1 MGHAKGAGSSVGMNA
16 LDGRFLFTQRDTRDD
31 FLETEGSDDNDMMQ
45 LVRIGREGRRL
56 TPHVESS

>member
-1 MGHAKGAGSSVGMNA
+1 MNA

-31 FLETEGSDDNDMMQ
+31 FLETEGSDYDDMMQ

>member
-1 MGHAKGAGSSVGMNA
+1 MGHVMGAGSSVGMNA

-31 FLETEGSDDNDMMQ
+31 FLETEGSDYDDMMQ